1 MPVFAGLVQFCRR
14 VLRISQRR
22 TYQRDC
28 CAEPSAGGGRRA
40 AQVVVHLLCAVFFAL
55 MVYFGAVYAMKQSR
69 QLSPA
74 MRIPMSYLYAS
85 IPAGGLMMLWHA
97 VDAVLQTLFPD
108 RKNEEA
114 DEL

>member
-1 MPVFAGLVQFCRR
+1 
-14 VLRISQRR
+14 
-22 TYQRDC
+22 
-28 CAEPSAGGGRRA
+28 
-40 AQVVVHLLCAVFFAL
+40 